1 MERDIVSSSDNIS
14 INLHKHVYI
23 GKEKLLCSKGTYSA

>member
-1 MERDIVSSSDNIS
+1 MEMDIVSSSDSIS

-23 GKEKLLCSKGTYSA
+23 GKKKLLCSKGIYNA